1 MNPRIS
7 IAFKLAILI
16 SAAMLLAIYAVNAMV
31 RSSVDKTIDKI
42 VQEEFEQSLNMAQ
55 NYFDFLAQSANLT
68 AVNVAEDHA
77 LQQLFIDRRFGD
89 YAAYLEHRRH
99 DLNCDQILTLDHQGE
114 LLAQAG
120 SLPFE
125 GSELMHYGFVRKAL
139 ESHTFQSS
147 IIRQGDVF
155 VLYAAT
161 PLNLDNTDERLEGLI
176 MVGLTL
182 NNVLMQNMK
191 KSTKMEFSIVGDR
204 AMAATSFTEDGQAIG
219 TLPIPYTE
227 YLWLLK
233 NAEMIEATIHGDA
246 FYIAAKPLLGIDPS
260 TNASIMLAYRSGN
273 LEQDRKKLDNTI
285 FALMSLALLIAII
298 IAIVISRYFTNI
310 IRSIIAMT
318 SGIKAGDYQ
327 ARLHITSKDEFG
339 ELANNLNMMGEAI
352 LEKDESLKAYAG
364 SLEGAVAKRTSELN
378 LQKNYLR
385 SILDLQ
391 PNMVMMIENNKVV
404 FINRAFLGFFGLAE
418 TVSSNEPKEL
428 TALFGHSYHKPENVQ
443 RLAECIEQVNSLTPL
458 HEEIEFFDTNLDKHY
473 FRISYTT
480 ILESEPAYLVVFND
494 ISAMKQEQDK
504 LYKMA
509 TTDPLTG
516 LSNRLRFNDEII
528 QAINHYQ
535 RYEDDTFLILFDID
549 DFKRINDT
557 YGHDVG
563 DEALKSIAEMLRT
576 YMRSSDVCAR
586 WGGEEFAV
594 ILYNT
599 TDEQA
604 VIVADLLRTRIADEA
619 YEGFGHMT
627 CSFGLTKISKE
638 DTTES
643 LFKRAD
649 TALYNAKKSGKNRVV
664 TLWVEDQ
671 KEES

>member
-1 MNPRIS
+1 MNTRLS

-16 SAAMLLAIYAVNAMV
+16 SATMLLMAYAVNTLI

-42 VQEEFEQSLNMAQ
+42 VQEEFDQSLNMAQ

-68 AVNVAEDHA
+68 AVNIAEDHT
-77 LQQLFIDRRFGD
+77 LQGLFLEQNFGD
-89 YAAYLEHRRH
+89 YATYLEHRRH
-99 DLNCDQILTLDHQGE
+99 DLNCDQILTLDHQGN

-125 GSELMHYGFVRKAL
+125 GSELMHFDFVRTAF

-155 VLYAAT
+155 VLYSAT

-176 MVGLTL
+176 LVGLTL
-182 NNVLMQNMK
+182 NNLLMEHMK

-204 AMAATSFTEDGQAIG
+204 AMAATSFTDNGQPMG

-227 YLWLLK
+227 YLWILK
-233 NAEMIEATIHGDA
+233 NSKMLEATINGDA
-246 FYIAAKPLLGIDPS
+246 FYIAAKPLQGIDPS
-260 TNASIMLAYRSGN
+260 TNASIMLAYRSGE
-273 LEQDRKKLDNTI
+273 LEQDRLSLDRTI
-285 FALMSLALLIAII
+285 FVFMSLAVLLAIVIAII
-298 IAIVISRYFTNI
+298 ISRYFT
-310 IRSIIAMT
+310 SIILSIINMT
-318 SGIKAGDYQ
+318 RRIKSGDYK
-327 ARLHITSKDEFG
+327 ARLAIKSKDEFG
-339 ELANNLNMMGEAI
+339 ELAENLNMMGEAI
-352 LEKDESLKAYAG
+352 LEKDMSLKAYAD
-364 SLEGAVAKRTSELN
+364 SLEDAVAKRTSELN

-391 PNMVMMIENNKVV
+391 PNMVMMIEEDNVV
-404 FINRAFLGFFGLAE
+404 FINRAFSDFFSLDE
-418 TVSSNEPKEL
+418 TVSSDKPKNL
-428 TALFGHSYHKPENVQ
+428 SALFGYDYHKPENVH
-443 RLAECIEQVNSLTPL
+443 RLAECLKSVNALSPL
-458 HEEIEFFDTNLDKHY
+458 HDEIEFFDTNSIKHY
-473 FRISYTT
+473 FRTSYTT
-480 ILESEPAYLVVFND
+480 VLESEPAYLVVFND

-509 TTDPLTG
+509 TTDTLTG
-516 LSNRLRFNDEII
+516 LSNRLRFNDEIM

-535 RYEDDTFLILFDID
+535 RYEHDTFLILFDID
-549 DFKRINDT
+549 DFKKINDT

-563 DEALKSIAEMLRT
+563 DDAIRSIAEMLRT
-576 YMRSSDVCAR
+576 YMRASDVCAR

-604 VIVADLLRTRIADEA
+604 EIVADLLRTRIEEEE
-619 YEGFGHMT
+619 YKGFGHMT
-627 CSFGLTKISKE
+627 CSFGLTKIARE

-649 TALYNAKKSGKNRVV
+649 KALYNAKESGKNRVI
-664 TLWVEDQ
+664 TLWEEDQ
-671 KEES
+671 EERS